1 MRTNNFLAAGVLAAA
16 ALVGWGQAQATT
28 VSVLP
33 GNWYDFNVDDLLAP
47 AASPLAWIDYNNN
60 SLLSFSFS
68 IGAGNFGTLTVVDAV
83 TAGDRFTVLSNGA
96 LLGTTT
102 LTGTSNINVGY
113 NYAAALANP
122 AFSRGIYTLAAGSYS
137 ITGVM
142 LANADGINITQGGLR
157 LDVSPIPE
165 AASSVMLLLG
175 LAALGLLARRR
186 AV

>member
-1 MRTNNFLAAGVLAAA
+1 
-16 ALVGWGQAQATT
+16 
-28 VSVLP
+28 
-33 GNWYDFNVDDLLAP
+33 
-47 AASPLAWIDYNNN
+47 
-60 SLLSFSFS
+60 
-68 IGAGNFGTLTVVDAV
+68 
-83 TAGDRFTVLSNGA
+83 
-96 LLGTTT
+96 
-102 LTGTSNINVGY
+102 
-113 NYAAALANP
+113 LANP

-165 AASSVMLLLG
+165 AASSAMLLLG